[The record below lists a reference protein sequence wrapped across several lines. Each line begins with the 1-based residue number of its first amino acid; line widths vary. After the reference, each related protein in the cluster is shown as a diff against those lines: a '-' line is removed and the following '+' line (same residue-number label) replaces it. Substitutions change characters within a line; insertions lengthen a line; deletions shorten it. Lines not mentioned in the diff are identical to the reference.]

1 MEFVISSEWSSS
13 HIQTIISEI
22 KNSNGKIKNVLK
34 YDNVIKIMSKFSTCM
49 RYDIVSPT
57 DNVTYRVPFA
67 IGTDL
72 DTFIV

>member
-1 MEFVISSEWSSS
+1 MEFTLSSEWNTPQ
-13 HIQTIISEI
+13 IQLVISEI
-22 KNSNGKIKNVLK
+22 KKDNGKIKDVLK
-34 YDNVIKIMSKFSTCM
+34 YDNIIKIMSKFSTCI
-49 RYDIVSPT
+49 RYDIISLT